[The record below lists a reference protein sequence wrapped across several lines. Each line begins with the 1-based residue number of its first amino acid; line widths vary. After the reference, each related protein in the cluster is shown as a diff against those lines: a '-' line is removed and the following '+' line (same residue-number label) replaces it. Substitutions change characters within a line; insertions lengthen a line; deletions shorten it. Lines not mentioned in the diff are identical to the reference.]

1 MPSCR
6 LEPRFAMRPIALF
19 AVPGDRRH
27 VPRASRASSPRA
39 LRTRSP
45 ILHAARSRGF
55 TLLELLVVIVIVGVL
70 AAALVLAVGGTGER
84 RLAGSAERFQALL
97 GHACSEAELGGREF
111 GVLVDAG
118 GYAFRRL
125 DGTDWQDPAKSGELR
140 PRRWPDGTQVDLARD
155 GRPLALAD
163 AASTAPQLVCF
174 SSGELTPFT
183 LTLALGDGVRYRVT
197 GSDDGTLATTRMRT
211 LP

>member
-1 MPSCR
+1 
-6 LEPRFAMRPIALF
+6 MRAIVSI
-19 AVPGDRRH
+19 AVPGNRPH
-27 VPRASRASSPRA
+27 VRRASRASCSRA
-39 LRTRSP
+39 FHIRWP
-45 ILHAARSRGF
+45 IPHAARAGGF

-97 GHACSEAELGGREF
+97 GHACGEAELGGREF
-111 GVLVDAG
+111 GVLIDAG

-125 DGTDWQDPAKSGELR
+125 DGADWHEPPKSGELR
-140 PRRWPDGTQVDLARD
+140 PRRWPDGMQVELSRD

-183 LTLALGDGVRYRVT
+183 LTLALGDAVRYRVT
-197 GSDDGTLATTRMRT
+197 GSDDGTLATTRMGA